1 VKFKPV
7 DWLNFAYLAL
17 VSVLVSLFHRHV
29 EHWGLLIL
37 AFAGYALVILG
48 LVWLEPRLRGRS
60 WFLFLRHLYPLL
72 AIPLLYESIEKYATL
87 FHGRYLDAEMI
98 AFEAAVF
105 GGSPN
110 LWLERLVTPLFT
122 EYMMAAY
129 FSYYLYSV
137 LPPLLLFA
145 RRRYQDLD
153 RFTFNLLLA
162 FFVCYLG
169 FLAVP
174 LLGPI
179 HVLKDH
185 FTIPALTGYVFAP
198 LQRFIMTH
206 GDPLGTCF
214 PSSHVAVAWV
224 GLLSIRQAFGS
235 RIFWILSPF
244 TVSLTMAVFYN
255 RYHYVTD
262 AAAGLLTAFAV
273 FWLASTLDKGR
284 SAYVTPET
292 ASQADARLRWP

>member
-1 VKFKPV
+1 MKFKPV
-7 DWLNFAYLAL
+7 DWLNFAYLAV
-17 VSVLVSLFHRHV
+17 VSALVSLFHRHV
-29 EHWGLLIL
+29 ENWELLVL

-48 LVWLEPRLRGRS
+48 LVWLEPRLRGRP

-72 AIPLLYESIEKYATL
+72 AIPLLYESIEKYAIL

-145 RRRYQDLD
+145 HRRYQDLD
-153 RFTFNLLLA
+153 RFVFNLLLA
-162 FFVCYLG
+162 FYACYLG

-179 HVLKDH
+179 HVQQDQ
-185 FTIPALTGYVFAP
+185 FTIPILTGYVFAP

-235 RIFWILSPF
+235 RIFWILFPF
-244 TVSLTMAVFYN
+244 TVSLTVAVFYN

-273 FWLASTLDKGR
+273 FWLVSNLAKKSR
-284 SAYVTPET
+284 PEVV
-292 ASQADARLRWP
+292 APENHPAPAEARLR